1 MPSPTVLFALTSHD
15 QLGDTGRNTGAYAP
29 EFAHPAKVFREAG
42 YDIAFVSTAGGEVPL
57 DGLKPDD
64 TVTSEFLAEPQ
75 IAAALQ
81 NSVTAA
87 GLDPEDYAVIFYA
100 GGHGTMWD
108 FPENDALAD
117 LASRIHAGGGVVAA
131 VCHGPS
137 GLLKIRRD
145 DGELLI
151 KDRRVSSF
159 TNSEERAVGLD
170 GTVPFLLQDELT
182 RLGARHEGGADF
194 AEYAVRDDRLVTGQN
209 PASATAVA
217 RLTLEALESS
227 VHDTAEVAAR

>member
-1 MPSPTVLFALTSHD
+1 MPAPTVLFALTSHD

-29 EFAHPAKVFREAG
+29 EFAHPAKVFSAAG
-42 YDIAFVSTAGGEVPL
+42 YEIAFVSTAGGEVPL

-64 TVTSEFLAEPQ
+64 TVTREFLADPR

-81 NSVTAA
+81 NSVTADR
-87 GLDPEDYAVIFYA
+87 LDAADYAAIFYA

-108 FPENDALAD
+108 FPQNAGLAE
-117 LASRIHAGGGVVAA
+117 LAGRIHANGGVVAA

-137 GLLKIRRD
+137 GLLPIRRE

-151 KDRRVSSF
+151 KDRRVSAF

-170 GTVPFLLQDELT
+170 RTVPFLLQDELT

-194 AEYAVRDDRLVTGQN
+194 AAYAVRDDRLVTGQN

-217 RLTLEALESS
+217 RLTLEALEAT
-227 VHDTAEVAAR
+227 VNATAEVAAR

>member
-1 MPSPTVLFALTSHD
+1 MSSPTVLFALTSHD
-15 QLGDTGRNTGAYAP
+15 QLGDSGRRTGAYAP
-29 EFAHPAKVFREAG
+29 EFAHPARVFRDAG
-42 YDIAFVSTAGGEVPL
+42 YDIAFVSTNGGPVPL

-64 TVTSEFLAEPQ
+64 TVTGDFLAEPE

-81 NSVTAA
+81 NSVTAD
-87 GLDPEDYAVIFYA
+87 GLDPRDYAVIFYA

-108 FPENDALAD
+108 FPETAALAD
-117 LASRIHAGGGVVAA
+117 LASRIHDRGGVVAA

-137 GLLKIRRD
+137 GLVKVRRE

-151 KDRRVSSF
+151 KDRRVSCF
-159 TNSEERAVGLD
+159 TNSEERAVGLAE
-170 GTVPFLLQDELT
+170 TVPFLLQDELT
-182 RLGARHEGGADF
+182 RLGARHEGGPNF

-217 RLTLEALESS
+217 RLTLEALEATAD
-227 VHDTAEVAAR
+227 DTAEVAAR